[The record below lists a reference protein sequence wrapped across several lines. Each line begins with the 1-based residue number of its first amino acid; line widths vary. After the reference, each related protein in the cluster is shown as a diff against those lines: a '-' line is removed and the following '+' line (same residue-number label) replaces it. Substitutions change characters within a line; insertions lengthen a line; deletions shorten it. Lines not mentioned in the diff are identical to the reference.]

1 MGQRTTSVTPR
12 KAAPKR
18 SRSSD
23 SASGLWLSTF
33 ATDLGWMGIL
43 GRDGRLIRLT
53 LGHFSAENVRNA
65 LTSVDDDGCDDRL
78 DVESASPSITE
89 GDWHPELRRQLEQ
102 FALGERVDFRKC
114 PVELPAMTAFQKRI
128 IEQTRRIPY
137 GKTLSYSEVATR
149 AGSPGAA
156 RAVGNVM
163 RSNRIPLII
172 PCHRVVAACGLG
184 GYSAPQGLD
193 LKRKLLELE
202 SRG

>member
-1 MGQRTTSVTPR
+1 
-12 KAAPKR
+12 
-18 SRSSD
+18 
-23 SASGLWLSTF
+23 
-33 ATDLGWMGIL
+33 MGIL
-43 GRDGRLIRLT
+43 GRDGRLIRLA
-53 LGHFSAENVRNA
+53 LGHLSSESVRTALSA
-65 LTSVDDDGCDDRL
+65 VDADDSSDDH
-78 DVESASPSITE
+78 DVDSSSPAISE
-89 GDWHPELRRQLEQ
+89 GDWEPELRRQLER

-114 PVELPAMTAFQKRI
+114 PLELSPMTTFQKRI

-137 GKTLSYSEVATR
+137 GKTLSYSELAAK

-172 PCHRVVAACGLG
+172 PCHRVVSACGLG